1 MLNVLVVENDDLIAM
16 LLGQILELLGHR
28 VCATA
33 ATQAEAVSAVREYKP
48 DLMIVDGALDEGS
61 GISAVEEI
69 LGTAS
74 CPYLFLSGDPGSIRA
89 RMPGAVIVSKPF
101 HEADLVWAIACAL
114 DADAPVRQSVGA
126 RRY

>member
-1 MLNVLVVENDDLIAM
+1 MLNVLVIENDDLIAM

-74 CPYLFLSGDPGSIRA
+74 CPYLFLSGDPGRFA
-89 RMPGAVIVSKPF
+89 PGCPTRS
-101 HEADLVWAIACAL
+101 
-114 DADAPVRQSVGA
+114 S
-126 RRY
+126 